1 MTINDIPF
9 TEAEIDFSGK
19 FSTDMRN
26 SYLLALRECLEE
38 EYQDKIAGRHVT
50 FYYQR
55 MSSMDNYYI
64 SEKEMDKFEL
74 KIEIKRAIAKRRL
87 QEQMKKA
94 S

>member
-1 MTINDIPF
+1 M
-9 TEAEIDFSGK
+9 
-19 FSTDMRN
+19 
-26 SYLLALRECLEE
+26 EE
-38 EYQDKIAGRHVT
+38 EYQDKIAGRPVT